1 MVGTTIRRM
10 IMHRRAA
17 GFVIEHDLMLQSY
30 VSDRIIH
37 FTGDPGVSGHAS
49 KPVSTREGMN
59 SFLKIQNIT
68 FRRDTKTGRP
78 RVNKPMSRRDQ
89 SQKDSGKYY
98 LG

>member
-1 MVGTTIRRM
+1 M

-37 FTGDPGVSGHAS
+37 FTGEPGVSGYAS
-49 KPVSTREGMN
+49 KPLSTREGMN

-78 RVNKPMSRRDQ
+78 RVNKPLSKRDK